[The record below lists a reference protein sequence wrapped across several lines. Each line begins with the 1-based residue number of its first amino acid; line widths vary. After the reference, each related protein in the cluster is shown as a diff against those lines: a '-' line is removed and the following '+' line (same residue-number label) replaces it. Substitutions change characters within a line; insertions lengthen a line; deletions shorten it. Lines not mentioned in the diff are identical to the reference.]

1 MGTTSI
7 KQLYIEDSDVTHA
20 VRRNMR
26 APPKNMVCGED
37 NNYTEENEAAR
48 DDLTAELL
56 QIG

>member
-1 MGTTSI
+1 M
-7 KQLYIEDSDVTHA
+7 THA